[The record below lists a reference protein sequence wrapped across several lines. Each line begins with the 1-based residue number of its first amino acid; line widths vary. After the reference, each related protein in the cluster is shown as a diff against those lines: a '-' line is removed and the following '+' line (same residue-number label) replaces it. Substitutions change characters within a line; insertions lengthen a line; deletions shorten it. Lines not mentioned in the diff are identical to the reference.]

1 MVQMSLADSTAKL
14 MNGAAPRRLGIAH
27 VAPGLQLGGL
37 EKLLVEFA
45 RHADRTAFELF
56 FVSLS
61 ERGPLAEA
69 IEACG
74 WPVASLNA
82 KPGLRPR
89 LVLHLARLFR
99 QWDIDVIHTHN
110 NGPLIYG
117 APAARLARVAGVV
130 HTRHGQSSRASRRQT
145 ALVRVV
151 ARLADRIVCVSDDS
165 LRLSVEQGIP
175 AGKLRRLWNG
185 IDIERFAYTG
195 PETRGPAVLVA
206 RLSPE
211 KDIATLLSAVVLV
224 ARDEPAFQMEI
235 AGEGASQAELQRLA
249 SELGLAEHVRFL
261 GLVHDVP
268 ALLARARL
276 FVLPSLTEGASLTLL
291 EAMARGLPVVATR
304 VGGNAEVVI
313 DGETGFLIPTRSP
326 AALAEKILR
335 LWREPERA
343 RRMGQAGRER
353 VERFFNVRAMVRE
366 YEELY
371 RHVLGSRRAAT
382 PVPEALGRIS

>member
-1 MVQMSLADSTAKL
+1 MLQTSLADSTARIR
-14 MNGAAPRRLGIAH
+14 NGAAPRRLRIAH

-45 RHADRTAFELF
+45 RHADRSAFELF

-82 KPGLRPR
+82 RPGLRPR
-89 LVLHLARLFR
+89 LVLRLAGLFR
-99 QWDIDVIHTHN
+99 QWNIDVVHTHN
-110 NGPLIYG
+110 NGPLIY
-117 APAARLARVAGVV
+117 AATAARLARIPGVV

-145 ALVRVV
+145 ALVRLV
-151 ARLADRIVCVSDDS
+151 ARLAERIVCVSDDS

-175 AGKLRRLWNG
+175 ARKLCRVWNG
-185 IDIERFAYTG
+185 IDLEQFAYTG
-195 PETRGPAVLVA
+195 PQPRGPAVLVA

-211 KDIATLLSAVVLV
+211 KDIATLLRAVALV
-224 ARDEPAFQMEI
+224 VPGEPAFQLEI
-235 AGEGASQAELQRLA
+235 AGDGACLAELQRLA
-249 SELGLAEHVRFL
+249 SELGIAENVRLL

-268 ALLARARL
+268 ALLARASL
-276 FVLPSLTEGASLTLL
+276 FVLPSLTEGISLTLL

-304 VGGNAEVVI
+304 VGGNAEVVL
-313 DGETGFLIPTRSP
+313 DGETGFLIPTGSP
-326 AALAEKILR
+326 AVLAEKILL
-335 LWREPERA
+335 LWRDPERA
-343 RRMGQAGRER
+343 RRLGQAGRER
-353 VERFFNVRAMVRE
+353 VERFFNVRAMVGA
-366 YEELY
+366 YEDLY
-371 RHVLGSRRAAT
+371 RQVLGGRHAAS

>member
-1 MVQMSLADSTAKL
+1 MSIAQPARLNPAMEGTVS
-14 MNGAAPRRLGIAH
+14 RRLRIAH

-45 RHADRTAFELF
+45 RHADRSAFELF

-69 IEACG
+69 LEACG

-89 LVLHLARLFR
+89 LVLRLARLFH

-165 LRLSVEQGIP
+165 LRLSVAQGIP
-175 AGKLRRLWNG
+175 ARKLCRLWNG

-211 KDIATLLSAVVLV
+211 KDIATLLRAVALV
-224 ARDEPAFQMEI
+224 VRDEPAFQLEI
-235 AGEGASQAELQRLA
+235 AGEGACLAELERLA
-249 SELGLAEHVRFL
+249 SELGVAERVRFL

-268 ALLARARL
+268 ALLARASL
-276 FVLPSLTEGASLTLL
+276 FVLPSLTEGVSLTLL
-291 EAMARGLPVVATR
+291 EAMARGLPIVATR
-304 VGGNAEVVI
+304 VGGNAEVVM
-313 DGETGFLIPTRSP
+313 DGDTGFLVPTMSP
-326 AALAEKILR
+326 DVLAEKILL
-335 LWREPERA
+335 LWRDPERA

-353 VERFFNVRAMVRE
+353 VERFFNVRAMVGE
-366 YEELY
+366 YEDLY
-371 RHVLGSRRAAT
+371 RRIVGGRRAGT
-382 PVPEALGRIS
+382 PVPQALGRIS